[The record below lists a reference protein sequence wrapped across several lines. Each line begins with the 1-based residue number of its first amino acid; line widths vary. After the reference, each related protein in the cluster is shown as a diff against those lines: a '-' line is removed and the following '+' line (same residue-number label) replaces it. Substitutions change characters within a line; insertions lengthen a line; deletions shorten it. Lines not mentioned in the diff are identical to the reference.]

1 VFYQDEADIDLNP
14 KIGADWML
22 KGQQKRIVTLGQ
34 KEHYLAGALHSGT
47 GRVHYVAAAVK
58 VLIYLS
64 IC

>member
-34 KEHYLAGALHSGT
+34 PKALSGWRAT
-47 GRVHYVAAAVK
+47 FGYGTSPLRQRRQ
-58 VLIYLS
+58 
-64 IC
+64 